1 MLRRSQL
8 SLSAILFL
16 LIVALPSAMS
26 SIYYFLLAS
35 NRYVVEVMFTVRG
48 VQGAQGGGLSSLF
61 RTFGITRAE
70 DDTYAVIDFILS
82 RDGVRKLN
90 ERRPLQPIFSG
101 PGVDIFSSYPRPWR
115 GDSYEALY
123 EYYLN
128 RVEAWYETK
137 GGMVTLR
144 VSAFRAEDAEK
155 VARELLRL
163 SEELVNQMNARAQAD
178 AIKNAEVELQRAESR
193 VVEAQ
198 RKITSFRNSEF
209 MLDPQAD
216 SLKLVE
222 LVTRLRSELADT
234 QRALNETLQGQ
245 PSNPAI
251 QSLRSHITALQD
263 QIATESSKI
272 AGGKTPLASKI
283 EVYERLS
290 LDRGF
295 ADRDLGIAISALQT
309 ARQEARRQQ
318 RYIETVVSPHKP
330 DEAIEP
336 RSIRYALT
344 VLVVSLAAYSMLW
357 LIISGSKEHMH
368 G

>member
-1 MLRRSQL
+1 MLRNFRL
-8 SLSAILFL
+8 SLSTILFL
-16 LIVALPSAMS
+16 LIVALPTVVSGV
-26 SIYYFLLAS
+26 YYFLLAS
-35 NRYVVEVMFTVRG
+35 DRYVVEVMFTVRG
-48 VQGAQGGGLSSLF
+48 VRGSQGGGLSSFF
-61 RTFGITRAE
+61 RSFGITRAE

-90 ERRPLQPIFSG
+90 ERCPLQPIFTG

-128 RVEAWYETK
+128 RVEAWYESK

-144 VSAFRAEDAEK
+144 VSAFQAEDAEK

-178 AIKNAEVELQRAESR
+178 TIKNAELELQRAEGR
-193 VVEAQ
+193 VVETQ
-198 RKITSFRNSEF
+198 QKITSFRNSEF

-222 LVTRLRSELADT
+222 LVTRLKGELADT
-234 QRALNETLQGQ
+234 QRQLNETLRGL
-245 PSNPAI
+245 PSNPVI

-263 QIATESSKI
+263 QIASESAKI
-272 AGGKTPLASKI
+272 AGGAAPLASKI
-283 EVYERLS
+283 EVYQRLT

-295 ADRDLGIAISALQT
+295 ADRDLGIAIGALQT

-318 RYIETVVSPHKP
+318 LYIETVVSPRKP

-336 RSIRYALT
+336 RSIRYVLT
-344 VLVVSLAAYSMLW
+344 VLVISLAAYSMLW
-357 LIISGSKEHMH
+357 LVISGSREHMH

>member
-1 MLRRSQL
+1 MLRNSRL
-8 SLSAILFL
+8 SLSAMVFLF
-16 LIVALPSAMS
+16 IVALPTAVSG
-26 SIYYFLLAS
+26 IYYFLLAS
-35 NRYVVEVMFTVRG
+35 DRYVVEVQFTVRG
-48 VQGAQGGGLSSLF
+48 IRGAQGGGLSSLF
-61 RTFGITRAE
+61 RSFGITRAE

-90 ERRPLQPIFSG
+90 ERFPLQPIFSG
-101 PGVDIFSSYPRPWR
+101 PGVDIFSEYPKPWR
-115 GDSYEALY
+115 GGSYEALY

-128 RVEAWYETK
+128 RVEAWYESK

-155 VARELLRL
+155 LARALLLL
-163 SEELVNQMNARAQAD
+163 SEELVNQMNARAHAD
-178 AIKNAEVELQRAESR
+178 AITYAESELQRAERR

-198 RKITSFRNSEF
+198 QKITSFRNSEF

-222 LVTRLRSELADT
+222 LVTRLKSELADT
-234 QRALNETLQGQ
+234 QRQLNETLQGS
-245 PSNPAI
+245 PSSPSI
-251 QSLRSHITALQD
+251 QSLRSHLAALQN

-272 AGGKTPLASKI
+272 AGGASPLASKI
-283 EVYERLS
+283 EVYQRMT

-318 RYIETVVSPHKP
+318 LYIETVVSPQTP

-336 RSIRYALT
+336 RSIRYVLT
-344 VLVVSLAAYSMLW
+344 VLFMGLSAYSMIW
-357 LIISGSKEHMH
+357 LIISGSREHMH

>member
-1 MLRRSQL
+1 MLRRFPL

-16 LIVALPSAMS
+16 LIVALPSGMS

-128 RVEAWYETK
+128 RVEAWYESK

-144 VSAFRAEDAEK
+144 
-155 VARELLRL
+155 
-163 SEELVNQMNARAQAD
+163 
-178 AIKNAEVELQRAESR
+178 
-193 VVEAQ
+193 
-198 RKITSFRNSEF
+198 
-209 MLDPQAD
+209 
-216 SLKLVE
+216 
-222 LVTRLRSELADT
+222 
-234 QRALNETLQGQ
+234 
-245 PSNPAI
+245 
-251 QSLRSHITALQD
+251 
-263 QIATESSKI
+263 
-272 AGGKTPLASKI
+272 
-283 EVYERLS
+283 
-290 LDRGF
+290 
-295 ADRDLGIAISALQT
+295 
-309 ARQEARRQQ
+309 
-318 RYIETVVSPHKP
+318 
-330 DEAIEP
+330 
-336 RSIRYALT
+336 
-344 VLVVSLAAYSMLW
+344 
-357 LIISGSKEHMH
+357 
-368 G
+368 